1 MNRLALTWIAFAA
14 LAAGSVRAEEI
25 PSHPLLT
32 DRFRVSLG
40 GFYAESST
48 TARLGSSTG
57 GAGVDVSFEDALGL
71 EERKWVGE
79 FSAYWRISSRWRVDV
94 DYFRLSRTATRVLTN
109 SISWGDNTF
118 NVGNEVTSSLT
129 ISDFRTA
136 LGYSFFR
143 RTDKELGVALGV
155 HTLGY
160 KASIEGASGGARS
173 ESVTAPL
180 PVLSLYGQFALT
192 DTWALSVRTDWLS
205 LEYDKYAGSIRASRF
220 DVVYQPFK
228 HVAFG
233 LGIHTL
239 ALKLDVQDARTKF
252 QARSSLQGPAAFMS
266 VSF

>member
-1 MNRLALTWIAFAA
+1 MNRLALIGIAVTA

-32 DRFRVSLG
+32 DQFRVSLG
-40 GFYAESST
+40 TFYAESNTS
-48 TARLGSSTG
+48 ARLGSSTG
-57 GAGVDVSFEDALGL
+57 GAGVDVGFEDALGL

-94 DYFRLSRTATRVLTN
+94 DYFRLTRTATRVLAN

-118 NVGNEVTSSLT
+118 NVGTEVTSSLT

-143 RTDKELGVALGV
+143 RTDKELGIALGV

-160 KASIEGASGGARS
+160 KASIEGASGGSRS

-192 DTWALSVRTDWLS
+192 NTWALSVRSDWLS
-205 LEYDKYAGSIRASRF
+205 LEYDKYSGSIRASRF
-220 DVVYQPFK
+220 DIVYQPFK

-239 ALKLDVQDARTKF
+239 ALKLDVQDERSKF
-252 QARSSLQGPAAFMS
+252 QARSTLHGPAAFMS